1 MSRIF
6 IDRPIFAW
14 VLAIIVML
22 AGIGSLFALPI
33 EQYPDIAPTNVNIQ
47 ANYPGASA
55 ETVENSVTQ
64 ILEQQLTGLDGLLY
78 FSASSRASPPP
89 STRGLIPTSPRCR
102 CRTRSRPRS
111 RACRPK
117 CSSRACG

>member
-14 VLAIIVML
+14 VLAIVVMFG
-22 AGIGSLFALPI
+22 GIGALLSLPI
-33 EQYPDIAPTNVNIQ
+33 EQYPDIAPTQVNVR

-78 FSASSRASPPP
+78 FSSQSSSRGQGSDPA
-89 STRGLIPTSPRCR
+89 
-102 CRTRSRPRS
+102 
-111 RACRPK
+111 A
-117 CSSRACG
+117 A

>member
-22 AGIGSLFALPI
+22 GGIGAFFSLPV
-33 EQYPDIAPTNVNIQ
+33 EQYPDIAPTNVNIS

-78 FSASSRASPPP
+78 CSASS
-89 STRGLIPTSPRCR
+89 STRGQGPSTG
-102 CRTRSRPRS
+102 TRDEARWP
-111 RACRPK
+111 
-117 CSSRACG
+117 